1 MTNVRKKNT
10 TKESYMEADDYKK
23 MITSI
28 DETWPLD
35 NKCDTMYKTWLP
47 DYVNTAVI
55 SRAPIPMSG

>member
-1 MTNVRKKNT
+1 MLERKTPQKNHT
-10 TKESYMEADDYKK
+10 RKLTITKK